1 MMRLALT
8 FNDIFKSS
16 FLEQVESFAPLDM
29 VIALVLALALGLFIL
44 LIYRKTFTGVMYSA
58 SFGLS
63 LMALTLITTLVIMAV
78 TSNVVLSLGMVG
90 ALSIVRFRAAI
101 KEPLDIAFLFWAIA
115 AGIVL
120 GAGLLPLAV
129 FGSLFIGVI
138 LLAFANRRSGCTP
151 YLLVV
156 TCGNES
162 EQPVMQAVQQ
172 EAKKYQLKSK
182 TVSPD
187 GMELTVEVRLPDDS
201 SHLVNEA
208 AALPGVRSAVL
219 VSYNG
224 EYMS

>member
-1 MMRLALT
+1 MMQLALT

-16 FLEQVESFAPLDM
+16 FLEQVDSFAPLDM
-29 VIALVLALALGLFIL
+29 VIALALAFALGLFIL
-44 LIYRKTFTGVMYSA
+44 LIYRKTFSGVMYSA

-101 KEPLDIAFLFWAIA
+101 KEPMDIAFLFWAIA

-138 LLAFANRRSGCTP
+138 LLVFANRRSGMGGMNGGF
-151 YLLVV
+151 
-156 TCGNES
+156 GNRGQGGMADS
-162 EQPVMQAVQQ
+162 FGG
-172 EAKKYQLKSK
+172 
-182 TVSPD
+182 VSS
-187 GMELTVEVRLPDDS
+187 GS
-201 SHLVNEA
+201 GN
-208 AALPGVRSAVL
+208 AALLAAVFAGAVVCVAVAWFWPRRRMHRGSGVRRPWRE
-219 VSYNG
+219 G
-224 EYMS
+224 

>member
-138 LLAFANRRSGCTP
+138 LLAFANRRSGYTP